1 MQMALLED
9 RLDGAEALRLPPA
22 PRLLYLAHGTARVDG
37 RAMAADTALFTEHA
51 VTAIG
56 PGTLWRFEITRDAV
70 PQADRARLILSRP
83 LARDPAAPF
92 LLRLDR
98 VTFTP
103 GVETPRHGHF
113 GQGIRRLIDG
123 HLLLEIGER
132 LERRLP
138 GEAWFETGEEPV
150 VARGFTHATSFLRA
164 LVMDADMVGQ
174 SSFRAWTAADAEKP
188 RGVTYRMYL
197 DEVTRLA

>member
-9 RLDGAEALRLPPA
+9 RLDGADALRLPPA
-22 PRLLYLAHGTARVDG
+22 PRLLYLAHGAARVDG

-51 VTAIG
+51 VIATG

-70 PQADRARLILSRP
+70 PHADRARLILSRP
-83 LARDPAAPF
+83 LARDPTAPF

-103 GVETPRHGHF
+103 GVDTPRHGHF

-150 VARGFTHATSFLRA
+150 VARGFTPGTSFLRA

-174 SSFRAWTAADAEKP
+174 SSFRAWTPEDAEKP